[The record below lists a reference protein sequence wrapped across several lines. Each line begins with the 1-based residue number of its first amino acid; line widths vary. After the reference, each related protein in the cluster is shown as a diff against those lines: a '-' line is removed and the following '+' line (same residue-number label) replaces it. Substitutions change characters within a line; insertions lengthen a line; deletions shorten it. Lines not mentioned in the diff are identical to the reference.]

1 VLIRK
6 QEEREAPPAAAGEAG
21 GASGDAG
28 AGGAGSR
35 GGFEVV
41 PAVDLLGE
49 DAVRLEQ
56 GAFDRVVAREADPL
70 ALVRRF
76 AAAGAR
82 RIHVVDLDGARSG
95 RLRPGLIGRIAAAA
109 APARVQAS
117 GGVRAVA
124 DARALLEAGAERV
137 VVGTAAFA
145 EPRTLELL
153 VAELGERLVVAID
166 VRAGRVLARG
176 WRARTPLT
184 VEEALERCVAAGVPR
199 LLCTAVE
206 RDGTLAGPDLGL
218 LARVVEH
225 SGLPVLAAGGV
236 RSEAD
241 LAALAEVG
249 CAGAIVGRALL
260 EGGVP
265 LRAVRAC
272 APGLYP

>member
-6 QEEREAPPAAAGEAG
+6 QRSPEASTDAAPATLGGTGAGSAG
-21 GASGDAG
+21 AG
-28 AGGAGSR
+28 AGG
-35 GGFEVV
+35 GFEVI
-41 PAVDLLGE
+41 PAVDLLGGA
-49 DAVRLEQ
+49 AVRLEQ

-76 AAAGAR
+76 VAAGAR

-95 RLRPGLIGRIAAAA
+95 RLRPGLIGQIAAAA

-117 GGVRAVA
+117 GGVRSLA

-145 EPRTLELL
+145 KPQALERL
-153 VAELGERLVVAID
+153 VAELGERLVVAVD

-176 WRARTPLT
+176 WCARTSLR
-184 VEEALERCVAAGVPR
+184 VEQALERCVGAGVQR

-206 RDGTLAGPDLGL
+206 RDGTLAGPDLEL
-218 LARVVEH
+218 LGRVVEG

-241 LAALAEVG
+241 LAALAEAG
-249 CAGAIVGRALL
+249 CEGAIVGRALL

-265 LRAVRAC
+265 LRALRARG
-272 APGLYP
+272 PGVYP